1 MDCVF
6 SGWSVGWLGGT
17 GRQSS
22 MIDQGTKRL
31 CIALR
36 DGETAT
42 GDSERVDTAAYSR
55 LEEEVEEE
63 TRDEDEGRDHGWR
76 RDRGGV
82 VGCGRVSH
90 VAWPVLFRV
99 VLQCSAV

>member
-1 MDCVF
+1 
-6 SGWSVGWLGGT
+6 
-17 GRQSS
+17 
-22 MIDQGTKRL
+22 
-31 CIALR
+31 
-36 DGETAT
+36 
-42 GDSERVDTAAYSR
+42 
-55 LEEEVEEE
+55 VEEE